1 MARVRVE
8 ITHPGKV
15 LFPADGITKVDLIE
29 YYSEVATV
37 MVPHLKRRPLTL
49 QRFPRG
55 IGEHGFI
62 QQDFAD
68 SLPDWM
74 SRAQVA
80 KKGGTVV
87 HAVVDRREA
96 LVWLA
101 NQDCITLH
109 VWGSR
114 AGRLDKPDRL
124 VFDLDPSGRDFAV
137 VRATARAVADVLGDL
152 GLASYVKTTGSRGL
166 HVVAPLSG
174 DTDYDTARQFARDV
188 AAVVAADD
196 PAHRTV
202 EISKTKRGTRV
213 YLDVMRNAYG
223 QTAVAPY
230 AVRAR
235 PGAPVATPLEWDEL
249 DIPGL
254 RPDGFTVR
262 DVPRRVAV
270 QGDPWADIDRHARSL
285 SRPMQRL
292 SRRRGDPGGP
302 TSTQLSPG
310 RRVPAE
316 GAVGRRR
323 AERS

>member
-1 MARVRVE
+1 
-8 ITHPGKV
+8 
-15 LFPADGITKVDLIE
+15 
-29 YYSEVATV
+29 
-37 MVPHLKRRPLTL
+37 
-49 QRFPRG
+49 
-55 IGEHGFI
+55 
-62 QQDFAD
+62 
-68 SLPDWM
+68 M
-74 SRAQVA
+74 SRAKVAA
-80 KKGGTVV
+80 KKGETIV

-96 LVWLA
+96 LLWLA

-114 AGRLDKPDRL
+114 KGRLDKPDRL
-124 VFDLDPSGRDFAV
+124 VFDLDPSARNFAA

-152 GLASYVKTTGSRGL
+152 GLESFVKTTGSRGL

-174 DTDYDTARQFARDV
+174 DADFDTARQFARDV

-202 EISKTKRGTRV
+202 EISKAKRGTRV

-254 RPDGFTVR
+254 RSDGFTIR
-262 DVPRRVAV
+262 DVPRRVAA
-270 QGDPWADIDRHARSL
+270 QGDPWADIDRHVRSL
-285 SRPMQRL
+285 SQPMQRL
-292 SRRRGDPGGP
+292 SQWRGNP
-302 TSTQLSPG
+302 TARTP
-310 RRVPAE
+310 RTD
-316 GAVGRRR
+316 
-323 AERS
+323 